1 MENVM
6 KYRDIRVI
14 KTGKQHDR
22 YTSKPQMKRFHI
34 ISDDLVCIELSRT
47 KFELNKPIASG

>member
-1 MENVM
+1 M